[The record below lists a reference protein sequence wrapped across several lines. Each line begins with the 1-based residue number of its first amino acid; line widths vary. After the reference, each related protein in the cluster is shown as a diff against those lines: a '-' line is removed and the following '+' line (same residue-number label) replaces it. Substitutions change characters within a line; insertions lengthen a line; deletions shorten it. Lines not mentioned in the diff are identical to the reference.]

1 MAHVYDMVIIGGGP
15 GGYTAALYAAR
26 AGLDVVVL
34 ERLSAGGQMALT
46 HQVDNYPGF
55 PEGIDGFTL
64 GMQMQEGAERF
75 GAKTEYAEVRS
86 MDLKAEPKRIET
98 SEGTFYGKTVVYA
111 AGAGPRKLGLPEEEM
126 LAGRGI
132 HYCAACD
139 GMFYKGKTVVVVG
152 GGNSAVADALVL
164 SRIAEKVIL
173 VHRRDQLR
181 AEKVYHKALNEAS
194 NLEFCWNSTVSRLL
208 HGDKVKGI
216 VIKDV
221 FSGKETELSC
231 DGVFVSIGRSPSTQ
245 LLRGQVCLDS
255 AGYVAAGESC
265 RTNIP
270 GVFAVGDVRTK
281 ALRQIVTAAADGAVA
296 VHYAEEYLAG
306 LQ

>member
-15 GGYTAALYAAR
+15 GGYSAALYAAR

-55 PEGIDGFTL
+55 AEGIDGFTL

-75 GAKTEYAEVRS
+75 GAKTEYAEVKS
-86 MDLKAEPKRIET
+86 LDLRAELKRIET
-98 SEGTFYGKTVVYA
+98 SEGTFLGKTVIYA
-111 AGAGPRKLGLPEEEM
+111 AGAGPRKLGLPEEEKV
-126 LAGRGI
+126 AGRGV

-152 GGNSAVADALVL
+152 GGNSAVADALIL
-164 SRIAEKVIL
+164 SRIAQKVIL
-173 VHRRDQLR
+173 VHRRDSLR
-181 AEKVYHKALNEAS
+181 AEKVYHKALQQAE
-194 NLEFCWNSTVSRLL
+194 NLEFRWNSVVSEVL
-208 HGDKVKGI
+208 HEDKVTGI
-216 VIKDV
+216 RLKDV
-221 FSGKETELSC
+221 SSGEESVIPC
-231 DGVFVSIGRSPSTQ
+231 DGVFVSIGRSPNTE
-245 LLRGQVCLDS
+245 LLKGQVCLDS
-255 AGYVAAGESC
+255 QGYVSAGESC

-281 ALRQIVTAAADGAVA
+281 ALRQIVTAAADGAVS

>member
-55 PEGIDGFTL
+55 AEGIDGFTL

-75 GAKTEYAEVRS
+75 GAKTEYAEVKS
-86 MDLKAEPKRIET
+86 LDLQAEPKRIET

-111 AGAGPRKLGLPEEEM
+111 AGAGPRKLGLPEEEI
-126 LAGRGI
+126 LAGRGV

-152 GGNSAVADALVL
+152 GGNSAVADALIL

-181 AEKVYHKALNEAS
+181 AEKVYHNALKEAA
-194 NLEFCWNSTVSRLL
+194 NLEFRWNSTVSRLQ
-208 HGDKVKGI
+208 HDGKVKGI
-216 VIKDV
+216 VLKNIQ
-221 FSGKETELSC
+221 SGNETELSC
-231 DGVFVSIGRSPSTQ
+231 DAVFVSIGRSPNTQ
-245 LLRGQVCLDS
+245 LLKGQVFLDS
-255 AGYVAAGESC
+255 AGYVSAGESC